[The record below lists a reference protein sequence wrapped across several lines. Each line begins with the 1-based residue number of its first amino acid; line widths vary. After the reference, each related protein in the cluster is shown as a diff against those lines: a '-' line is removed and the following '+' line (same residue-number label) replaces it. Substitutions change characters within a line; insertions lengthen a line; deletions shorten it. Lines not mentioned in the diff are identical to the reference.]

1 MEGGGRGEEEG
12 GGGVRL
18 GEEGV
23 GGDGEMGKVGG
34 QGRIGVLRQGPHQGP
49 LLLHALL
56 DGPRQVGVGE
66 LSAWRHGDLTAIR
79 SLWLKTSPQ

>member
-1 MEGGGRGEEEG
+1 MINNQPCV
-12 GGGVRL
+12 GVATRL
-18 GEEGV
+18 LRARHSQPPAVPAPAPGAQ
-23 GGDGEMGKVGG
+23 G
-34 QGRIGVLRQGPHQGP
+34 QSHQGP

-56 DGPRQVGVGE
+56 DGPGQVGVGE